1 MYGLLFFL
9 GHFGVT
15 GVEGECNKSE
25 ADVCVVFDLEAGVC
39 RFEVVFVGQFGEMN
53 LCHPEGIDF
62 MRCSWP
68 VGDPLVPKVVE
79 AYSQIVI
86 SLIDGLHYQLNYIN
100 LTYHRLKSIF
110 FLTIS
115 IF

>member
-53 LCHPEGIDF
+53 LCHSEGIDF

-86 SLIDGLHYQLNYIN
+86 SLIDGLHLSTQLYQSN
-100 LTYHRLKSIF
+100 LPSTQIHF
-110 FLTIS
+110 F
-115 IF
+115 